1 MIKKTVTKLW
11 QGKYCSIR
19 DYELTKAI
27 KKGGLILHYKDKHM
41 NISVDEL
48 KRLKPTGKL
57 IQSNY
62 KGSYRLVD
70 VLFKPETEDL
80 NQKQLFK
87 EFL

>member
-1 MIKKTVTKLW
+1 MINKTVTKLW
-11 QGKYCSIR
+11 QGKYTSVR
-19 DYELTKAI
+19 DYEIQKAI
-27 KKGGLILHYKDKHM
+27 RKGGLVIHYKNKHM

-87 EFL
+87 EF